1 MNMNVLCVR
10 QYWLKIKK
18 LNKLN
23 IAVWSYYSKRLLCGT
38 HCFTIFV
45 CDSVFHLIMV
55 QTSKVKV
62 LHTSKELIKV
72 VAIKVTTRQSGI
84 KHCNHW
90 KKQQQKNKSDIS
102 YMSAELWD
110 NITNFKAYSV
120 VQCEVP
126 AVKNTSLVD
135 DDNDDSK

>member
-1 MNMNVLCVR
+1 MLL
-10 QYWLKIKK
+10 LKSPRDRVAS
-18 LNKLN
+18 N
-23 IAVWSYYSKRLLCGT
+23 IAIT
-38 HCFTIFV
+38 
-45 CDSVFHLIMV
+45 
-55 QTSKVKV
+55 
-62 LHTSKELIKV
+62 E
-72 VAIKVTTRQSGI
+72 
-84 KHCNHW
+84 
-90 KKQQQKNKSDIS
+90 KKKKQKNKSDIS